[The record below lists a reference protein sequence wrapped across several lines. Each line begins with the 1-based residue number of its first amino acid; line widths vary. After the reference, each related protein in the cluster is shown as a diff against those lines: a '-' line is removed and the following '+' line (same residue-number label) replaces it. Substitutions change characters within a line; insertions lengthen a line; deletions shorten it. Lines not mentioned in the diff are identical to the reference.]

1 MNIKICLKS
10 DREDSKDAVTIEEY
24 ILNWLNTVKINELKP
39 TSFDRKE
46 QTIQYQILPYI
57 GKIRLSDLK
66 SEDIQFMIN
75 DLKGKYSYSTIKKA
89 YECINSCLKYAV
101 KRHDVSFNAAEGCT
115 IPKALMNGSDDKIKF
130 FSDEEMKRIECE
142 AVRCYKN
149 GNRIYRMGE
158 IIIFLVNTG
167 MRIGEALAL
176 EWSDINFDSGTV
188 QIRKNVVLVKD
199 RDENRGKS
207 YKYIKQNPKTRSG
220 SRIVPLN
227 KAATQA
233 LISLRGINGKFKY
246 VFATK
251 TGKRIH
257 PRSIDRMFRCIL
269 KKSGLEG
276 VGVHSLRHT
285 FASRLFAKGVDVK
298 TVSDLL
304 GHSEVGV
311 TYDTYIHLIQEQHVI
326 AVETL
331 ENVLL

>member
-1 MNIKICLKS
+1 MA
-10 DREDSKDAVTIEEY
+10 DAVTIEEY

-46 QTIQYQILPYI
+46 QTIKYQILPYI
-57 GKIRLSDLK
+57 GNIKLLELK
-66 SEDIQFMIN
+66 SDDIQKMLN
-75 DLKGKYSYSTIKKA
+75 DLKVKYSFSTIKKA

-101 KRHDVSFNAAEGCT
+101 KRHDVSFNVAEGCS
-115 IPKALMNGSDDKIKF
+115 IPKAGINNSDDRIKF
-130 FSDEEMKRIECE
+130 FSDEEMKRIESE
-142 AVRCYKN
+142 SVKCYKN
-149 GNRIYRMGE
+149 GSRIYRMGE
-158 IIIFLVNTG
+158 IVIFLVNTG

-176 EWSDINFDSGTV
+176 EWSDINFESGTV
-188 QIRKNVVLVKD
+188 KIRKNVVLVKD
-199 RDENRGKS
+199 RNEKSGKS
-207 YKYIKQNPKTRSG
+207 YKYIKQNPKTKSG
-220 SRIVPLN
+220 NRIVHLN

-269 KKSGLEG
+269 KRSGIEG

-285 FASRLFAKGVDVK
+285 FARRLFAKGVDVK

-326 AVETL
+326 AVKTL
-331 ENVLL
+331 ENIP